1 MFAASSSAGHRFD
14 WGSATSLAFAAAA
27 LAFAV
32 ALVRCGCDRARLF
45 VRCRP
50 FGALIF
56 GVIGAAP
63 LHAGS
68 HRADLRITHAFRFAF
83 AGAALLSGLA
93 AWAASR
99 VPPLRFD
106 AEQPVTPP
114 AVD

>member
-1 MFAASSSAGHRFD
+1 
-14 WGSATSLAFAAAA
+14 
-27 LAFAV
+27 
-32 ALVRCGCDRARLF
+32 
-45 VRCRP
+45 
-50 FGALIF
+50 
-56 GVIGAAP
+56 VIGAAP
-63 LHAGS
+63 MHVGAHA
-68 HRADLRITHAFRFAF
+68 ADLRITHAFRFAF